1 MPVLASV
8 PMNVVDR
15 LRAAGCVFAEEEAAL
30 LAETATSPDHLE
42 ALVAERVGG
51 LPLEHVVGWA
61 EFCGQRIVVT
71 KGVFVP
77 RHRTELLV
85 DLATELKPALVV
97 DLCCGSGAVGAV
109 LQQRLPNATVYA
121 ADIDPTA
128 VQCARQN
135 LTNVFEGD
143 LFDALPARLKG
154 RIDVVVANVPYVP
167 TDDIQFMPPEAR
179 EHEARV
185 ALDGGTDGLEVLRRV
200 ATHAKAWLRPGGH
213 LMSETSARQAPA
225 ALDAFTTAGLA
236 AELITEED
244 STAVVGRS

>member
-15 LRAAGCVFAEEEAAL
+15 LRAAGCVFAEDEATL

-143 LFDALPARLKG
+143 LFDALPAHLKG

-179 EHEARV
+179 EYEARV

-200 ATHAKAWLRPGGH
+200 AAQAKTWLRPGGH
-213 LMSETSARQAPA
+213 LMSETSSRQAPA
-225 ALDAFTTAGLA
+225 ALDAFTAAGLA
-236 AELITEED
+236 AESITEED

>member
-1 MPVLASV
+1 MSTVE
-8 PMNVVDR
+8 R

-30 LAETATSPDHLE
+30 LHEAATSPEHLE
-42 ALVAERVGG
+42 AMITQRVGG

-61 EFCGQRIVVT
+61 EFCGQRITIT

-85 DLATELKPALVV
+85 DLATDLNPATVV

-109 LQQRLPNATVYA
+109 LQHRLPGATVYA
-121 ADIDPTA
+121 ADIDPAA
-128 VQCARQN
+128 VTCARKN

-143 LFDALPARLKG
+143 LFDALPTHLRG
-154 RIDVVVANVPYVP
+154 NIDVVVANVPYVP
-167 TDDIQFMPPEAR
+167 TDDIQFMPAEAR

-200 ATHAKAWLRPGGH
+200 ATQAKNWLRPGGH
-213 LMSETSARQAPA
+213 LLSETSARQAPA
-225 ALDAFTTAGLA
+225 ALAAFRAAGLDA
-236 AELITEED
+236 RLVTSED
-244 STAVVGRS
+244 TNAVAGTA

>member
-1 MPVLASV
+1 
-8 PMNVVDR
+8 MNVVDR

-30 LAETATSPDHLE
+30 LAEAAASPEHLE
-42 ALVAERVGG
+42 ELVAQRVGG

-85 DLATELKPALVV
+85 DLATDLKPELVV

-109 LQQRLPNATVYA
+109 LQHRLPNATVYA

-128 VQCARQN
+128 VKCARQN

-143 LFDALPARLKG
+143 LFDALPADLKG
-154 RIDVVVANVPYVP
+154 HIDVVVANVPYVP
-167 TDDIQFMPPEAR
+167 TDDIRFMPPEAR

-185 ALDGGTDGLEVLRRV
+185 ALDGGSDGLEVMRRV
-200 ATHAKAWLRPGGH
+200 AAQARTWLRPGGH
-213 LMSETSARQAPA
+213 LMSETSTRQAAA
-225 ALDAFTTAGLA
+225 ALTAFTTAGLI
-236 AELITEED
+236 AELITGED
-244 STAVVGRS
+244 SAAVVGRS

>member
-1 MPVLASV
+1 
-8 PMNVVDR
+8 MNVVDR

-30 LAETATSPDHLE
+30 LAEAAASPEHLE
-42 ALVAERVGG
+42 ELVAQRVGG

-85 DLATELKPALVV
+85 DLATDLKPELVV

-109 LQQRLPNATVYA
+109 LQHRLPNATVYA

-128 VQCARQN
+128 VKCARQN

-143 LFDALPARLKG
+143 LFDALPADLKG
-154 RIDVVVANVPYVP
+154 HIDVVVANVPYVP
-167 TDDIQFMPPEAR
+167 TDDIRFMPPEAR

-185 ALDGGTDGLEVLRRV
+185 ALDGGSDGLEVMRR
-200 ATHAKAWLRPGGH
+200 AAAQAKTWLRPGGR
-213 LMSETSARQAPA
+213 LMSETSTRQAAA
-225 ALDAFTTAGLA
+225 ALTAFTTAGLI
-236 AELITEED
+236 AELITGED